1 MQTRKSGRV
10 TILAAFAGCTIL
22 AAATRGYAEPPDN
35 DANHRDRMN
44 QNDQN
49 SQKDRNSGQNTN
61 NDNGAMPAQS
71 AGEVKQV
78 LDRSQVSLPDLIKAA
93 ETKTGGK
100 ACSANVME
108 WRCISDNVTNTSV
121 NGDVSVEDLRKND
134 PSSPVALITCVNN
147 NSVSEVVVCG
157 KSGKVIAMRQCSQF
171 QPGKSAFYCAKGN
184 HQNYGERTAWNQAPR
199 RWQRVTDL
207 MKKPVHAMKSDEHV
221 AEIKDLVLDPDS
233 GRMMYSVIEFYG
245 KMGHGNRWYAVP
257 LCVAK
262 LSEDYKTVDMDYTS
276 SEVNAANG
284 FDRASWPNITDEKW
298 AKQVYKAYGERPYWK
313 SNKHNRGNNDDQQ
326 ASARAG
332 SKVISVSDRSDNN
345 PPDNDGDRDMNR
357 ASNND
362 DNPNS
367 NRNRNA
373 DNSRRNGR
381 YNNRDGQRAPERWQ
395 KATDLVGK
403 TVRNPQTNED
413 LGTLNDIVI
422 DPDTGRIIYG
432 VLSFGGF
439 LGLGDELFAI
449 PWGSLEL
456 ASDYKAINLSVDK
469 ERLKNAEGFD
479 EQHWPNMADQRWA
492 AKTHDYYGRP
502 RYWEADIDVD
512 VKTHNDSN

>member
-1 MQTRKSGRV
+1 MQTRKSGRIAV
-10 TILAAFAGCTIL
+10 LAAIAGCTFL
-22 AAATRGYAEPPDN
+22 AAATRGFAEPPAN
-35 DANHRDRMN
+35 DADNRDRTT
-44 QNDQN
+44 QN
-49 SQKDRNSGQNTN
+49 DRNSGQDANN
-61 NDNGAMPAQS
+61 NDGAMPAQS
-71 AGEVKQV
+71 AGEVRQV
-78 LDRSQVSLPDLIKAA
+78 LDRTQVSLPDLIKAA
-93 ETKTGGK
+93 EQKTGGK

-108 WRCISDNVTNTSV
+108 WRCISDNVTNTSM
-121 NGDVSVEDLRKND
+121 NGDVSAEDLRKND

-157 KSGKVIAMRQCSQF
+157 KSGKVIAVRQCSQF
-171 QPGKSAFYCAKGN
+171 QPGKSAFYCSKG
-184 HQNYGERTAWNQAPR
+184 HPSYGERAAWNQAPR

-207 MKKPVHAMKSDEHV
+207 MKKPVHAKKSDEHI
-221 AEIKDLVLDPDS
+221 AEIKDLVLDPDA
-233 GRMMYSVIEFYG
+233 GRMMYSIIEFYG

-276 SEVNAANG
+276 GEVNAANG
-284 FDRASWPNITDEKW
+284 FDRDSWPNITDEKW
-298 AKQVYKAYGERPYWK
+298 ASQVYKAYGERPYWK
-313 SNKHNRGNNDDQQ
+313 SKKHDRGDKNDDQ

-332 SKVISVSDRSDNN
+332 SKVITISDKSDNN
-345 PPDNDGDRDMNR
+345 QNPD
-357 ASNND
+357 
-362 DNPNS
+362 
-367 NRNRNA
+367 RNRNA
-373 DNSRRNGR
+373 DNNTNNRNER
-381 YNNRDGQRAPERWQ
+381 DTNRDGQRAPERWQ

-456 ASDYKAINLSVDK
+456 ASDYKAINLTVDK

-502 RYWEADIDVD
+502 RYWEAGVDVD